1 MKVILSWLL
10 VFGLGVAGTMNVLA
24 QETASYVLGV
34 GDVLNINVYDEPDM
48 SVPRVLISDTGTIA
62 VPVLGEVKAVGKT
75 PAQLKQ
81 DIIKALV
88 PDYLVNPIIDVT
100 IVEYRPYFITG
111 EVNKPGQYPYFPG
124 LTLRQ
129 AISIAGNMT
138 ERGSEGKMTVVPA
151 GKNPV
156 DPKSGKSKDAV
167 KVPMDYLV
175 KPGDTITIDQSFF

>member
-1 MKVILSWLL
+1 MKVFLRWLL
-10 VFGLGVAGTMNVLA
+10 VFGLGLGVTANSYA
-24 QETASYVLGV
+24 QEAASYVLGV

-48 SVPRVLISDTGTIA
+48 SVARVLISDTGTIA
-62 VPVLGEVKAVGKT
+62 VPVLGEVKAIGKT
-75 PAQLKQ
+75 PSQLKQ
-81 DIIKALV
+81 DIIKGLV

-111 EVNKPGQYPYFPG
+111 EVNKPGQYAYSPG

-129 AISIAGNMT
+129 AISIAGNLT

-151 GKNPV
+151 GKTPV
-156 DPKSGKSKDAV
+156 DPKTGKSKDAV
-167 KVPMDYLV
+167 KVGMDYLV